1 MFENQLSQLFNDI
14 ANNVN
19 RIIPVTWKDL
29 YFNVELKEGMEK
41 FQKDVVILLRE
52 LDTEEELYD
61 EITIETNIHMLDLM
75 RVL

>member
-41 FQKDVVILLRE
+41 FYFILIRKKILK
-52 LDTEEELYD
+52 
-61 EITIETNIHMLDLM
+61 NIFSHMICQ
-75 RVL
+75 